1 MAFFDLTPATAPS
14 PGQLHL
20 VQVPRVRGRAMVTR
34 QVAASPDLDLAAEI
48 SAQVPVLDR
57 PMIKREAELVA
68 DSRRQ
73 NLAGYRRVRAA

>member
-1 MAFFDLTPATAPS
+1 
-14 PGQLHL
+14 
-20 VQVPRVRGRAMVTR
+20 MVTR

-68 DSRRQ
+68 DSGRQ
-73 NLAGYRRVRAA
+73 NLAGYQAVRAA